1 LKYKNK
7 QMQILLASNN
17 KNKHKELSKIFQESG
32 SKYTLIVNKD
42 IPDVIEDKNTIE
54 ENAKKKAE
62 ECYEIFKSPI
72 ISDDSGLFVDAL
84 DGRPGVHS
92 KRYAGL
98 NSTDVENNQKLI
110 SELKTA
116 DNLSAF
122 FKTVLCYFDGLN
134 FLTSEGALKGNII
147 LDPRG
152 KNGFGYDPIFDVN
165 GKTLAEMTLEEKSNI
180 SHRKIAAVKLVEMLN
195 EHKV

>member
-1 LKYKNK
+1 
-7 QMQILLASNN
+7 MEILLASNN

-32 SKYTLIVNKD
+32 SKHTLIVNKD

-84 DGRPGVHS
+84 DGLPGVHS

>member
-1 LKYKNK
+1 
-7 QMQILLASNN
+7 MEILLASNN

-32 SKYTLIVNKD
+32 SQHTLIVNKD

-62 ECYEIFKSPI
+62 EYYEIFKSPI

-134 FLTSEGALKGNII
+134 FLTSEGVLKGKII

>member
-1 LKYKNK
+1 
-7 QMQILLASNN
+7 MEILLASNN
-17 KNKHKELSKIFQESG
+17 KNKHKELLKIFQESG
-32 SKYTLIVNKD
+32 SKHTLILNKD
-42 IPDVIEDKNTIE
+42 IPDVIEDRNTIE
-54 ENAKKKAE
+54 ENAKKKAK
-62 ECYEIFKSPI
+62 ECYEVFKSPI
-72 ISDDSGLFVDAL
+72 ISDDSGLFVNAL
-84 DGRPGVHS
+84 NGRPGVHS

-98 NSTDVENNQKLI
+98 SSTDVENNQKLI
-110 SELKTA
+110 NELKTT

-134 FLTSEGALKGNII
+134 FITSEGVLKGNII
-147 LDPRG
+147 LEPRG

-195 EHKV
+195 ENKV

>member
-1 LKYKNK
+1 
-7 QMQILLASNN
+7 MEILLASNN
-17 KNKHKELSKIFQESG
+17 KNKHKELLKIFQESG
-32 SKYTLIVNKD
+32 SKHTLIVNKD
-42 IPDVIEDKNTIE
+42 IPDVIEDRNTIE

-62 ECYEIFKSPI
+62 ECYEVFKSPI
-72 ISDDSGLFVDAL
+72 ISDDSGLFVNTL
-84 DGRPGVHS
+84 GGRPGVHS

-98 NSTDVENNQKLI
+98 SSTDVENNQKLI
-110 SELKTA
+110 NELKKA

-134 FLTSEGALKGNII
+134 FIISEGVLKGNIT
-147 LDPRG
+147 LEPRG

-165 GKTLAEMTLEEKSNI
+165 GKTLAEMSLEEKSNI
-180 SHRKIAAVKLVEMLN
+180 SHRKIATLKLVEMLN

>member
-1 LKYKNK
+1 
-7 QMQILLASNN
+7 MEILLASNN
-17 KNKHKELSKIFQESG
+17 KNKHKELLKIFQEFG
-32 SKYTLIVNKD
+32 SKHTLIVNED

-62 ECYEIFKSPI
+62 ECYEVFKSPI

-84 DGRPGVHS
+84 DGKPGVHS

-98 NSTDVENNQKLI
+98 SSTDVENNQKLI
-110 SELKTA
+110 NELNIA

-134 FLTSEGALKGNII
+134 FITSEGVLKGNIVFE
-147 LDPRG
+147 PRG
-152 KNGFGYDPIFDVN
+152 KNGFGYDPIFEVN
-165 GKTLAEMTLEEKSNI
+165 GKTLAEMTLAEKSNI
-180 SHRKIAAVKLVEMLN
+180 SHRKLAAVELVEKLN
-195 EHKV
+195 EIQK

>member
-1 LKYKNK
+1 
-7 QMQILLASNN
+7 MDILLASNN
-17 KNKHKELSKIFQESG
+17 KNKQKELLKIFQESG
-32 SKYTLIVNKD
+32 CKHTLIVNKD
-42 IPDVIEDKNTIE
+42 IPDVIEDRNTIE

-62 ECYEIFKSPI
+62 EYYEIFKSPI

>member
-1 LKYKNK
+1 
-7 QMQILLASNN
+7 MEILLASNN
-17 KNKHKELSKIFQESG
+17 KNKHKELLKIFQESG
-32 SKYTLIVNKD
+32 SKHTLILNKD
-42 IPDVIEDKNTIE
+42 IPDVIEDRNTIE
-54 ENAKKKAE
+54 ENAKKKAK

-72 ISDDSGLFVDAL
+72 ISDDSGLFVNAL
-84 DGRPGVHS
+84 NGRPGVHS

-98 NSTDVENNQKLI
+98 SSTDVENNQKLI
-110 SELKTA
+110 NELKTA

-134 FLTSEGALKGNII
+134 FIISEGVLKGNIT
-147 LDPRG
+147 LEPRG

-180 SHRKIAAVKLVEMLN
+180 SHRKIAGVKLVEMLN

>member
-1 LKYKNK
+1 
-7 QMQILLASNN
+7 MEILLASNN
-17 KNKHKELSKIFQESG
+17 KNKHKELLKIFQESG
-32 SKYTLIVNKD
+32 SKHTLIVKKD
-42 IPDVIEDKNTIE
+42 IPDVIEDRNTIE

-62 ECYEIFKSPI
+62 ECYEVFKSPI
-72 ISDDSGLFVDAL
+72 ISDDSGLFVDTL
-84 DGRPGVHS
+84 GGRPGVHS

-98 NSTDVENNQKLI
+98 SSTDVENNQKLI
-110 SELKTA
+110 NELKKA

-134 FLTSEGALKGNII
+134 FIISEGVLKGNIT
-147 LDPRG
+147 LEPRG

-165 GKTLAEMTLEEKSNI
+165 GKTLAEMSLEEKSNI
-180 SHRKIAAVKLVEMLN
+180 SHRKIATLKLVEMLN

>member
-1 LKYKNK
+1 
-7 QMQILLASNN
+7 MEILLASNN
-17 KNKHKELSKIFQESG
+17 INKHKELLKIFQESG
-32 SKYTLIVNKD
+32 SKHTLIISKD

-54 ENAKKKAE
+54 ENAKKKAK
-62 ECYEIFKSPI
+62 ECYEVFKSPI

-98 NSTDVENNQKLI
+98 SSTDVENNQKLI
-110 SELKTA
+110 SELKT
-116 DNLSAF
+116 DHNLSAF

-134 FLTSEGALKGNII
+134 FLTSEGVLKGNII